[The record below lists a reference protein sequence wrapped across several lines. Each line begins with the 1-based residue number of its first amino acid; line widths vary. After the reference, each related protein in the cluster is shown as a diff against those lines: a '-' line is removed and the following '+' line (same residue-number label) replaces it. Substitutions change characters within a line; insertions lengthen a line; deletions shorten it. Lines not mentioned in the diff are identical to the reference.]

1 MEYPYKLNRKK
12 KKSLG
17 EKSCSLRPDHDRATV
32 KMVEVKIRKF

>member
-17 EKSCSLRPDHDRATV
+17 EKSCSLRPGPDRVIV
-32 KMVEVKIRKF
+32 KIVAVKIRKF

>member
-17 EKSCSLRPDHDRATV
+17 EKSCSLRPDHDRAV
-32 KMVEVKIRKF
+32 VKIVEGKIIKF